1 MRDIVRLLCSA
12 VAAVSIALYPAKAQ
26 EVTARARIDSTEYLV
41 GDAIT
46 VHVSLSHPA
55 GVTFQPTVGDSLG
68 AFTVIGRAPFRQQG
82 GTETATEFVV
92 AKYDS
97 GAGVIP
103 AISFLYSLPGDT
115 GSRTVSTNGLFA
127 SVRTV
132 PVDTAA
138 EIRDLKPPL
147 SIPIPLWEIALYIGA
162 VLLAGGLGYLLYRFW
177 KRRRQSRGGEAFV
190 PPSRPAHVIALEELG
205 KLKDR
210 HLWQQG
216 LIKQYYSEVTEIF
229 RRYIEN
235 RYRLMALEE
244 TTDEILDG
252 LRKLRMSED
261 LLGRGSE
268 ILRRA
273 DLVKFAKHQP
283 GVAEHNETLKY
294 VYDFVDR
301 TKITEMT
308 PVSAVEAEGKPHV
321 AA

>member
-1 MRDIVRLLCSA
+1 MRAAIRLICSA
-12 VAAVSIALYPAKAQ
+12 LAAVSVGLLPAKAQ
-26 EVTARARIDSTEYLV
+26 EVTAHARIDSTEYLV

-46 VHVSLSHPA
+46 VHVTLSHPP
-55 GVTFQPTVGDSLG
+55 GMTFQPMVGDSLG
-68 AFTVIGRAPFRQQG
+68 TFTVIGRAPFRQQG
-82 GTETATEFVV
+82 QTETATEYVV

-97 GAGVIP
+97 GRAVIP
-103 AISFLYSLPGDT
+103 ALSFLYSLPGDT
-115 GSRTVSTNGLFA
+115 GSRTVRTNALFA

-138 EIRDLKPPL
+138 EIKDLKPPS
-147 SIPIPLWEIALYIGA
+147 SIPIPLWEIALYAAA
-162 VLLAGGLGYLLYRFW
+162 VLLAGALGYFLYRW
-177 KRRRQSRGGEAFV
+177 WIKRRESRGGEAFI

-205 KLKDR
+205 RLKDR

-283 GVAEHNETLKY
+283 GVAEHEETMKF

>member
-1 MRDIVRLLCSA
+1 MRATTHLFCSA
-12 VAAVSIALYPAKAQ
+12 VVAVGVALQPAKAQ

-46 VHVSLSHPA
+46 VHVILSHPA

-68 AFTVIGRAPFRQQG
+68 AFSVIGRTPFRQMG
-82 GTETATEFVV
+82 ETATATELVV

-97 GAGVIP
+97 GAAAIP

-138 EIRDLKPPL
+138 EIKDLKPPV
-147 SIPIPLWEIALYIGA
+147 SIPIPLWEIALYAGV

-190 PPSRPAHVIALEELG
+190 PPARPAHVIALEELG
-205 KLKDR
+205 KLKER

-216 LIKQYYSEVTEIF
+216 LVKQYYSEVTEIF

-252 LRKLRMSED
+252 LGKLRMSED

-283 GVAEHNETLKY
+283 GVAEHEETLKF
-294 VYDFVDR
+294 VYEFVDR

-308 PVSAVEAEGKPHV
+308 PVSAVEAEGGSHV

>member
-1 MRDIVRLLCSA
+1 MRAIIRLLWP
-12 VAAVSIALYPAKAQ
+12 VFAAAGIALFPAKAQ

-46 VHVSLSHPA
+46 VHVTISHPA
-55 GVTFQPTVGDSLG
+55 GMTFQPAVGDSLG
-68 AFTVIGRAPFRQQG
+68 AFTVIGREPFRQQG
-82 GTETATEFVV
+82 QTETATEFVV

-97 GAGVIP
+97 GAAVIP

-115 GSRTVSTNGLFA
+115 GSRTVSTNGLYA

-132 PVDTAA
+132 PVDSAA
-138 EIRDLKPPL
+138 EIKDLKPPL
-147 SIPIPLWEIALYIGA
+147 SIPIPLWEVALYAGA
-162 VLLAGGLGYLLYRFW
+162 VLLAGALGYFLYRVW
-177 KRRRQSRGGEAFV
+177 KQRRESRGGEGFV
-190 PPSRPAHVIALEELG
+190 PPSRPAHIIALEELG

-283 GVAEHNETLKY
+283 GIVEHEETLKF

-308 PVSAVEAEGKPHV
+308 PVTAVGAEGKPHV

>member
-1 MRDIVRLLCSA
+1 MHLFCSA
-12 VAAVSIALYPAKAQ
+12 VVAVGVALQPAKAQ

-46 VHVSLSHPA
+46 VHVILSHPA

-68 AFTVIGRAPFRQQG
+68 AFSVIGRTPFRQMG
-82 GTETATEFVV
+82 ETATATELVV

-97 GAGVIP
+97 GAAAIP
-103 AISFLYSLPGDT
+103 AISFLYSLRGDT

-127 SVRTV
+127 SVQTV

-138 EIRDLKPPL
+138 EIKDLKPPV
-147 SIPIPLWEIALYIGA
+147 SIPIPLWEIALYAGV
-162 VLLAGGLGYLLYRFW
+162 VLVAGGLGYLLYRFW

-190 PPSRPAHVIALEELG
+190 PPARPAHVIALEELG
-205 KLKDR
+205 KLKER

-252 LRKLRMSED
+252 LGKLRMSED

-283 GVAEHNETLKY
+283 GVTEHEETLKF
-294 VYDFVDR
+294 VYEFVDR

-308 PVSAVEAEGKPHV
+308 PVSAVEAEGGSHV

>member
-1 MRDIVRLLCSA
+1 MRRTIRLLCSA
-12 VAAVSIALYPAKAQ
+12 IAAVSIVLFPAKAQ

-46 VHVSLSHPA
+46 VHVTLSHPP
-55 GVTFQPTVGDSLG
+55 GVTFQPSVRDSLG
-68 AFTVIGRAPFRQQG
+68 AFTVIGHAPFRQQG
-82 GTETATEFVV
+82 ETETATEFVV

-97 GAGVIP
+97 GAAVIP

-132 PVDTAA
+132 PVDTAS
-138 EIRDLKPPL
+138 EIKDLKPPL
-147 SIPIPLWEIALYIGA
+147 SIPVPLWEIALYAGA
-162 VLLAGGLGYLLYRFW
+162 ILLAGALGYFVYRFW
-177 KRRRQSRGGEAFV
+177 KERRESRGGESFLL
-190 PPSRPAHVIALEELG
+190 PSRPAHVIALEELG

-244 TTDEILDG
+244 TTDEILDE
-252 LRKLRMSED
+252 LRKLRMSDD

-283 GVAEHNETLKY
+283 GVTEHEETMKF